1 MLGALALFALTL
13 ASAARAAAPSPTPS
27 ASPSALPE
35 IGHVVTADRHD
46 EPISK
51 TSRPTYVVDRAS
63 ILAHGARTIADAL
76 TGVPGLQLF
85 SYGAF
90 GAQTNYGLLGST
102 SEQTLVLLDGEPIAT
117 ASSGTIDL
125 GTFSTVGVSR
135 IEVVE
140 SGASTLYGTSAVG
153 GVINII
159 TAVPR
164 GTYLALSDGTLGERE
179 ARAEAGNGKFGVAF
193 ERHVA
198 SNVYA
203 FPAIDGVQPGTRQNA
218 DAQQSATRISYA
230 SALGSAWNVRLSA
243 GDDAIAIGVPGAVPV
258 SGGFN
263 TLTPFARQH
272 TSRQDLRFN
281 LAHDAAGSTLS
292 LSVAASRENLSYADP
307 SAGGESDTYDA
318 RTQISLRDVVQT
330 AHTSLVSGIDLS
342 RESADLTLGPS
353 GPPPEV
359 SAAVAQS
366 AVYTQIEASAGHGF
380 SFNAGVR
387 GEHDAPYGSVLAP
400 SVGVLVNALGLRLA
414 ANANESF
421 RAPTILDLYYPGFSN
436 PNLRPEK
443 VRDIDL
449 TLSSPAVLAGASLG
463 FFDRHASD
471 LIEFDSNFRPQNFQH
486 AELQGFVA
494 SLHTKPAHGVVTTL
508 SVTDLFRAVDQT
520 PGADEARLPRDP
532 VFQTALAIA
541 RPLGCSAFGFGIDF
555 NTVGAHDEAG
565 ASGVGAYTNIDAYTR
580 FRLSPQTIL
589 SIRGLDLGDERYAP
603 VFGFP
608 APGRRLEVEV
618 ATQ

>member
-1 MLGALALFALTL
+1 
-13 ASAARAAAPSPTPS
+13 
-27 ASPSALPE
+27 LPE

-76 TGVPGLQLF
+76 RDVPGVQLF

-90 GAQTNYGLLGST
+90 GAQSNYGILGST

-159 TAVPR
+159 TGIPR
-164 GTYLALSDGTLGERE
+164 GTYLALAGGTLGEQDV
-179 ARAEAGNGKFGVAF
+179 RAQAGFGKFGVAF

-198 SNVYA
+198 SNVYT
-203 FPAIDGVQPGTRQNA
+203 FPPIDGAQGGTRQNA
-218 DAQQSATRISYA
+218 DAQQSAARITYA
-230 SALGSAWNVRLSA
+230 SALGAAWNVRASA
-243 GDDAIAIGVPGAVPV
+243 GDDAIAIGVPGAVPAP
-258 SGGFN
+258 GGFN
-263 TLTPFARQH
+263 TLTPLARQH
-272 TSRQDLRFN
+272 TSRQDMRFN

-292 LSVAASRENLSYADP
+292 LTVAASRQNLAYADP
-307 SAGGESDTYDA
+307 NAGGESDTYDA
-318 RTQISLRDVVQT
+318 RTQLSLRDVVQST
-330 AHTSLVSGIDLS
+330 RTSLVSGIDLS

-353 GPPPEV
+353 GPPPEA

-366 AVYTQIEASAGHGF
+366 AVYTQIEASVGHGF
-380 SFNAGVR
+380 SYNAGLR

-400 SVGVLVNALGLRLA
+400 SLGVLVNALGLRLA

-436 PNLRPEK
+436 PNLKPEK

-449 TLSSPAVLAGASLG
+449 TLSSPAVFEGASLG
-463 FFDRHASD
+463 FFDRHATD
-471 LIEFDSNFRPQNFQH
+471 LIEYDSNFQPQNFQS
-486 AELQGFVA
+486 AALQGFVA
-494 SLHTKPAHGVVTTL
+494 SLHTKPTHGVVATL

-520 PGADEARLPRDP
+520 PGAGDARLPRDP
-532 VFQTALAIA
+532 VFQTALEIA
-541 RPLGCSAFGFGIDF
+541 RPLGCSAFGFGVDIG
-555 NTVGAHDEAG
+555 TVGAHDEG
-565 ASGVGAYTNIDAYTR
+565 GVSDVGAYTNVDAYTR
-580 FRLSPQTIL
+580 FRLNPQAIL
-589 SIRGLDLGDERYAP
+589 SIRGFDLGDERYAP
-603 VFGFP
+603 VFGYP
-608 APGRRLEVEV
+608 APGRRLEVEL